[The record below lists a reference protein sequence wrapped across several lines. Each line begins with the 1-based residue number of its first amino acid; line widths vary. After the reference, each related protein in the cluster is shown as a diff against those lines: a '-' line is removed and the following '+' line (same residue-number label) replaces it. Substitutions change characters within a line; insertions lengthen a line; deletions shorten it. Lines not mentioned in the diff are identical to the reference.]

1 MILFYEDWAKY
12 PGAIPDFKTG
22 NKTALELAYKL
33 KRMGIKNYLFF
44 LALHNP
50 SLQGVDPFSKDLTVD
65 QMKDIAMEC
74 RINPWYFF
82 REVARAPAQA
92 GTDSKPVQFN
102 RSNVALWWSF
112 FNHIFFILTQPRQ
125 TGKSFNTDVLMTE
138 LMNFY
143 CNNSQINLMTKDDM
157 LRRANID
164 RLKNIYD
171 ELPTYLRM
179 KTRNDTNNT
188 EEITIKA
195 LGNVYKTH
203 VPQASEKNAYKLGRG
218 LTTPIFQ
225 IDEAP
230 FQPNI
235 KIAMG
240 SALMAMGA
248 AIDNAKANGEP
259 YGVILTTTAG
269 KIDDKD
275 GNYVYSLI
283 QKAAMWNERFY
294 DALNEAELEK
304 MVRRHSPNGEYRIY
318 ACFSYQQLGKSDAWA
333 KDQLERAGLDGDDA
347 NRDLFNVWTSGS
359 TSSPIPTVL
368 LQSMQRSALDP
379 EHEQIFKI
387 GSYMLRWYVPE
398 HELMGFLKKRH
409 IVVGLDTSDAS
420 GGDDIAMTL
429 VDVETGGVV
438 GAGNFNETN
447 LIVFSQWL
455 VYLIQTFENMTFN
468 IERRSS
474 GVTIIDYLL
483 LQLPELGIDPF
494 KRLFNWVVNE
504 PHEHP
509 ERYKEVCM
517 PLHRR
522 PADLYTRCKKYFG
535 FATSGSGQTSRT
547 ELYSTTLMEAAK
559 FSSNRVHDRPLI
571 NQISGLVK
579 KNGRIDH
586 ADGSHDD
593 LVIAWLLT
601 HWLMTKAKNLNF
613 YGIEVRKILSFK
625 EEKEVVSVEEQAHNA
640 IQQRIRDRIDQIAD
654 LMTAEND
661 AFLLARYENE
671 LRFLDSQL
679 ILKDGENFSLAKF
692 LDDLTAEKKNRRS
705 MFGQP
710 KLIED
715 VPYSPM
721 AITRRHYIP
730 DNVRIM

>member
-1 MILFYEDWAKY
+1 MIRFMEDWARY
-12 PGAIPDFKTG
+12 PNAIPDFQTR

-33 KRMGIKNYLFF
+33 KKMGIKNYLFF

-50 SLQGVDPFSKDLTVD
+50 ELQGVDPHSPDLTIK
-65 QMKDIAMEC
+65 QMTDISVEC

-92 GTDSKPVQFN
+92 GSESKPIQFN
-102 RSNVALWWSF
+102 RSNVSLWWCF

-125 TGKSFNTDVLMTE
+125 TGKSFNTDMLMTE

-157 LRRANID
+157 LRRTNID

-171 ELPTYLRM
+171 ELPDYLKL

-195 LGNVYKTH
+195 MGNVYKTH

-225 IDEAP
+225 IDEGP

-259 YGVILTTTAG
+259 YGVIMTTTAG

-275 GNYVYSLI
+275 GAYVYSLI
-283 QKAAMWNERFY
+283 QKAAVWTERFY
-294 DALNEAELEK
+294 DALNEVELEK

-318 ACFSYQQLGKSDAWA
+318 ACFSYKQLGKSDAWA
-333 KDQLERAGLDGDDA
+333 KEQLERAGLDGDDA
-347 NRDLFNVWTSGS
+347 NRDLFNIWTSGS
-359 TSSPIPTVL
+359 SSSPIPTIY
-368 LQSMQRSALDP
+368 LQAMAKSVLDP

-398 HELMGFLKKRH
+398 DELMTFLANRKV
-409 IVVGLDTSDAS
+409 IVGLDTSDAS
-420 GGDDIAMTL
+420 GGDDIAMVL

-447 LIVFSQWL
+447 LITFSQWL
-455 VYLIQTFENMTFN
+455 VYLIMTFENMTFN

-474 GVTIIDYLL
+474 GITIIDYLL

-494 KRLFNWVVNE
+494 ERLFNWVMND

-509 ERYKEVCM
+509 ERYKEACM
-517 PLHRR
+517 PMSRR
-522 PADLYTRCKKYFG
+522 PLDTYTRAKKYFG
-535 FATSGSGQTSRT
+535 FATSGAGQTSRT

-559 FSSNRVHDRPLI
+559 FCSNRLHDRPLV

-579 KNGRIDH
+579 KNGRVDH

-601 HWLMTKAKNLNF
+601 HWILTKAKNVQA
-613 YGIEVRKILSFK
+613 YGVETRKILSFK
-625 EEKEVVSVEEQAHNA
+625 EEKEAVSTQEYAQNA
-640 IQQRIRDRIDQIAD
+640 LQQRIRDRIDAIAE
-654 LMTAEND
+654 LLTNEND
-661 AFLLARYENE
+661 SFLVARYENE
-671 LRFLDSQL
+671 LKYLDTQL

-692 LDDLTAEKKNRRS
+692 LDDLRESKNSAKNYARNNYIQDIPDTPAGVLMRR
-705 MFGQP
+705 
-710 KLIED
+710 
-715 VPYSPM
+715 
-721 AITRRHYIP
+721 YIP
-730 DNVRIM
+730 ENVTVF